1 MVVTIKVDIIGGS
14 LGGLSAAISLKEN
27 NKSVKVVVHEK
38 HKKIGYNHE
47 GRRCGEAHS
56 IEAEWKK
63 WKPEKNSYFNEITKA
78 EAIAG
83 NKEHIFYRKPGTAFM
98 LNRQEFICQ
107 LARDAEKLG
116 VVIQTDDKI
125 KNVSD
130 IDGEYI
136 IDASGCP
143 SSIKRE
149 LGLNRGIKGVG
160 YQQTLEDSNSFIPNT
175 LKIVFTGLYG
185 YYWIFPRDP
194 KKKEINL
201 GVGFCRNFNY
211 NLKKMLEEFKE
222 EQKID
227 GKINYVTGGL
237 IPLGLQRPLMYKNIL
252 FVGDAGVGTFMFSGQ
267 GIYRALIS
275 GDIAGRC
282 IACGYPKKYPH
293 IINHEFI
300 KWDVIGKTFTYT
312 NYVFRKINPKLV
324 LSSYNHFASISSSIH

>member
-1 MVVTIKVDIIGGS
+1 MVIIIKVDIIGGS
-14 LGGLSAAISLKEN
+14 LGGLSAAISLKEK

-38 HKKIGYNHE
+38 YKKIGYNHE
-47 GRRCGEAHS
+47 GRRCGEAYS
-56 IEAEWKK
+56 IEAEWRK
-63 WKPEKNSYFNEITKA
+63 WFPEEKSYFNEITKV

-83 NKEHIFYRKPGTAFM
+83 DKKHLFHRQPGTAFM

-116 VVIQTDDKI
+116 VIIQTDNKI
-125 KNVSD
+125 KTVSD
-130 IDGEYI
+130 VDGEYI

-160 YQQTLEDSNSFIPNT
+160 YQQTLENSNSFISNT
-175 LKIVFTGLYG
+175 LKIFFTGLYG

-194 KKKEINL
+194 KKKEVNIGL
-201 GVGFCRNFNY
+201 GFCRNFNY
-211 NLKKMLEEFKE
+211 NLKEMLEEFKE
-222 EQKID
+222 EQKIE

-237 IPLGLQRPLMYKNIL
+237 IPLGLQRPLMYENIL
-252 FVGDAGVGTFMFSGQ
+252 FVGDAGVRTFLISGQ

-293 IINHEFI
+293 IINKEFI
-300 KWDVIGKTFTYT
+300 KWDIIGKIFTYT
-312 NYVFRKINPKLV
+312 NFLNRKINPNLV
-324 LSSYNHFASISSSIH
+324 L